1 MSETFYNNLTFVRN
15 VVASLAQNQTFDILE
30 GTFFDCSK
38 MNNVKKSEY
47 RVQTH
52 KNA

>member
-1 MSETFYNNLTFVRN
+1 MSETFTFVRN
-15 VVASLAQNQTFDILE
+15 VVASLAQNQTFDILV

-38 MNNVKKSEY
+38 INNVKKSQY
-47 RVQTH
+47 RWLTH